1 MKRLYIFNPE
11 HDLALAGGN
20 ANYQAPES
28 ALFLASDLAT
38 LPKWYAE
45 QGGIVFDRSD
55 LNPFSCDPATI
66 ESVEPWGWDPAVRR
80 LLLANGIEES
90 ILPNDEEMKELRQL
104 SHRRVATRAMN
115 HLKSDIGDRWKLPA
129 AGAELYSLDE
139 VKEFAKTHGE
149 VVLKAPWSSSGRG
162 VYWTKEIMT
171 PSMQGW
177 IKRVIEKQGSIMG
190 EVAMKR
196 VQDFAMEFRVVDH
209 KTEFVGYSLFFTE
222 GTGAYRGNVLM
233 SNERIEEELSRWI
246 EKEQLDA
253 VRKNLISF
261 IDSVVAPIYSG
272 CMGVDMFVYEDE
284 DGFCLDPV
292 VEINMRMTMGMVAR
306 VIYDKYVSKDSE
318 GSFVVEHKLPG
329 RLFVNHQWHERH
341 EKMEYDSAGKMVH
354 GYLSLCPVTPNTL
367 YRASVNLERIENQ
380 FGS

>member
-1 MKRLYIFNPE
+1 
-11 HDLALAGGN
+11 
-20 ANYQAPES
+20 
-28 ALFLASDLAT
+28 
-38 LPKWYAE
+38 
-45 QGGIVFDRSD
+45 
-55 LNPFSCDPATI
+55 
-66 ESVEPWGWDPAVRR
+66 
-80 LLLANGIEES
+80 
-90 ILPNDEEMKELRQL
+90 
-104 SHRRVATRAMN
+104 
-115 HLKSDIGDRWKLPA
+115 
-129 AGAELYSLDE
+129 
-139 VKEFAKTHGE
+139 
-149 VVLKAPWSSSGRG
+149 
-162 VYWTKEIMT
+162 
-171 PSMQGW
+171 
-177 IKRVIEKQGSIMG
+177 
-190 EVAMKR
+190 
-196 VQDFAMEFRVVDH
+196 
-209 KTEFVGYSLFFTE
+209 
-222 GTGAYRGNVLM
+222 M

-261 IDSVVAPIYSG
+261 IDRVVAPIYSG